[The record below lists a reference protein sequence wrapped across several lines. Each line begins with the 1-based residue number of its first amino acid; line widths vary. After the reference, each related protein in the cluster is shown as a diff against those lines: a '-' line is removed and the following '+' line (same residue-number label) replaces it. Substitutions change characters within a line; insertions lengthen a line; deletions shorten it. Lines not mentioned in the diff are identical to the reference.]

1 MNERNKIVPVRIAGI
16 HNSDSRTREKHM
28 SVIELNVKDGVAV
41 ITLNRP
47 EAKNAVNQALAE
59 TMANILDEIESRDD
73 VRVVVLTGAGG
84 SFCAGMDLKAFVA
97 GEKVVTDDKGFAGFV
112 RANVSKPVIAAVEG
126 YALAGG
132 CELALSCDLIVA
144 ASNAKFGLPEVKRG
158 LVAGAGGLLRLP
170 RQLPYRVAM
179 ELALTG
185 DMADA
190 QRMYDLGLINRLVN
204 QGEAMAGALELA
216 RTIADNAPLSLQVT
230 KTVIAQ
236 QQDWSLDEMFDRQAE
251 LIGPVMMSEDAI
263 EGSRAFAEKRAPV
276 WKNR

>member
-1 MNERNKIVPVRIAGI
+1 
-16 HNSDSRTREKHM
+16 M
-28 SVIELNVKDGVAV
+28 SEILLNVEDGVAV

-47 EAKNAVNQALAE
+47 GAKNAINQAVAE
-59 TMANILDEIESRDD
+59 AMDKTLDEIESRDD
-73 VRVVVLTGAGG
+73 VRVVILTGAGG

-112 RANVSKPVIAAVEG
+112 QAKLSKPVIAAIEG

-144 ASNAKFGLPEVKRG
+144 ANNAKFGLPEVKRG
-158 LVAGAGGLLRLP
+158 LAAGAGGLLRLP

-185 DMADA
+185 DMANA

-204 QGEAMAGALELA
+204 PGDVMSGALELA
-216 RTIADNAPLSLQVT
+216 RTIAANAPMSLRVT
-230 KTVIAQ
+230 KAVIAR
-236 QQDWSLDEMFDRQAE
+236 QQDWSLDEMFDRQGE
-251 LIGPVMMSEDAI
+251 LIGPVMQSEDAI

>member
-1 MNERNKIVPVRIAGI
+1 
-16 HNSDSRTREKHM
+16 M
-28 SVIELNVKDGVAV
+28 SVLELNVKDGIAV

-47 EAKNAVNQALAE
+47 EAKNAINQAVAE
-59 TMANILDEIESRDD
+59 TMDRTLDEVESRDD

-112 RANVSKPVIAAVEG
+112 QARLTKPVIAAIEG

-144 ASNAKFGLPEVKRG
+144 ANNAKFGLPEVKRG
-158 LVAGAGGLLRLP
+158 LTAGAGGLLRLP

-190 QRMYDLGLINRLVN
+190 QRMYDLGLINRLVSA
-204 QGEAMAGALELA
+204 GAAMDGALEMA
-216 RTIADNAPLSLQVT
+216 RAIAANAPMSLKAT
-230 KTVIAQ
+230 KAVIAR

-251 LIGPVMMSEDAI
+251 LIGPVMRSEDAI

>member
-1 MNERNKIVPVRIAGI
+1 
-16 HNSDSRTREKHM
+16 M
-28 SVIELNVKDGVAV
+28 SVIELNVEDGVAT

-47 EAKNAVNQALAE
+47 EAKNAINQAVAE
-59 TMANILDEIESRDD
+59 SMDKTLDEIESRDD
-73 VRVVVLTGAGG
+73 VRVVILTGAGG

-97 GEKVVTDDKGFAGFV
+97 GEKVVTDEKGFAGFV
-112 RANVSKPVIAAVEG
+112 QAKLSKPVIAAIEG

-132 CELALSCDLIVA
+132 CELALGCDLIVA
-144 ASNAKFGLPEVKRG
+144 ADNAKFGLPEVKRG
-158 LVAGAGGLLRLP
+158 LAAAAGGLLRLP

-190 QRMYDLGLINRLVN
+190 QRMFDLGLINRLVN
-204 QGEAMAGALELA
+204 AGEAMTGALELA
-216 RTIADNAPLSLQVT
+216 RTIAANAPISLKAT
-230 KTVIAQ
+230 KAVIAQ
-236 QQDWSLDEMFDRQAE
+236 QQDWTLDEMFERQAE
-251 LIGPVMMSEDAI
+251 VIAPVMKSEDAI

>member
-1 MNERNKIVPVRIAGI
+1 
-16 HNSDSRTREKHM
+16 M
-28 SVIELNVKDGVAV
+28 SEILLTVEDGVAI

-47 EAKNAVNQALAE
+47 EAKNAINQAVAE
-59 TMANILDEIESRDD
+59 RMAKTLDEIENRED
-73 VRVVVLTGAGG
+73 VRVVILTGAGG

-112 RANVSKPVIAAVEG
+112 QAFVSKPVIAAIEG

-132 CELALSCDLIVA
+132 CELALACDLIVA
-144 ASNAKFGLPEVKRG
+144 ADNAKFGLPEVKRG
-158 LVAGAGGLLRLP
+158 LAAGAGGLLRLP

-185 DMADA
+185 DFADA
-190 QRMYDLGLINRLVN
+190 RRMYELGLINRVVEK
-204 QGEAMAGALELA
+204 GGAMAGALELG
-216 RTIADNAPLSLQVT
+216 RTIAANAPMSTRAT
-230 KTVIAQ
+230 KTVIAR
-236 QQDWSLDEMFDRQAE
+236 QQDWSQEEMFDRQNEIIA
-251 LIGPVMMSEDAI
+251 PVMSSEDAI

>member
-1 MNERNKIVPVRIAGI
+1 
-16 HNSDSRTREKHM
+16 M
-28 SVIELNVKDGVAV
+28 SVIELKVEDGVAI

-47 EAKNAVNQALAE
+47 EAKNAINQAVAE
-59 TMANILDEIESRDD
+59 TMDKTLDELEARDD
-73 VRVVVLTGAGG
+73 VRVLILTGAGG

-97 GEKVVTDDKGFAGFV
+97 GEKVVTDEKGVAGFV
-112 RANVSKPVIAAVEG
+112 QAKLSKPVIAAIEG

-144 ASNAKFGLPEVKRG
+144 ANNAKFGLPEVKRG
-158 LVAGAGGLLRLP
+158 LAAGAGGLLRLP

-204 QGEAMAGALELA
+204 AGEAMSGALELA
-216 RTIADNAPLSLQVT
+216 RAIAVNAPMSLKAT
-230 KTVIAQ
+230 KNVIAQ

-251 LIGPVMMSEDAI
+251 LIAPVMKSEDAI

>member
-1 MNERNKIVPVRIAGI
+1 
-16 HNSDSRTREKHM
+16 M
-28 SVIELNVKDGVAV
+28 SEILLNVEDGVAV

-47 EAKNAVNQALAE
+47 EAKNAVNQALAQA
-59 TMANILDEIESRDD
+59 MAKSLDEIEHRDD
-73 VRVVVLTGAGG
+73 VRVVILTGAGG

-112 RANVSKPVIAAVEG
+112 QAFVSKPVIAAIEG

-132 CELALSCDLIVA
+132 CELALACDLIVA
-144 ASNAKFGLPEVKRG
+144 ADNAKFGLPEVKRG
-158 LVAGAGGLLRLP
+158 LAAGAGGLLRLP

-185 DMADA
+185 DFADA
-190 QRMYDLGLINRLVN
+190 PRMYELGLINRVVEK
-204 QGEAMAGALELA
+204 GGAMAGALELG
-216 RTIADNAPLSLQVT
+216 RTIAANAPMSTRAT

-236 QQDWSLDEMFDRQAE
+236 QPDWSQDEMFDRQNEIIA
-251 LIGPVMMSEDAI
+251 PVMASEDAI
-263 EGSRAFAEKRAPV
+263 EGSRAFAEKREPV

>member
-1 MNERNKIVPVRIAGI
+1 
-16 HNSDSRTREKHM
+16 M
-28 SVIELNVKDGVAV
+28 SVIELNVEDGVAA

-47 EAKNAVNQALAE
+47 EAKNAINQAVAE
-59 TMANILDEIESRDD
+59 SMDKTLDEIESRDD
-73 VRVVVLTGAGG
+73 VRVVILTGAGG

-97 GEKVVTDDKGFAGFV
+97 GEKVVTDEKGFAGFV
-112 RANVSKPVIAAVEG
+112 QAKLSKPVIAAIEG

-144 ASNAKFGLPEVKRG
+144 ADNAKFGLPEVKRG
-158 LVAGAGGLLRLP
+158 LAAGAGGLLRLP

-185 DMADA
+185 GMADA
-190 QRMYDLGLINRLVN
+190 QRMFDLGLINRLVSA
-204 QGEAMAGALELA
+204 GEAMTGALELA
-216 RTIADNAPLSLQVT
+216 RTIAANAPMSLKAT
-230 KTVIAQ
+230 KAVIAQ
-236 QQDWSLDEMFDRQAE
+236 QQDWSLDEMFERQAE
-251 LIGPVMMSEDAI
+251 VIAPVMKSEDAI

>member
-1 MNERNKIVPVRIAGI
+1 
-16 HNSDSRTREKHM
+16 M
-28 SVIELNVKDGVAV
+28 SVIELNVEDGVAV

-47 EAKNAVNQALAE
+47 EAKNAINQAVAE
-59 TMANILDEIESRDD
+59 TMDRTLDDLEARDD
-73 VRVVVLTGAGG
+73 VRVVILTGAGG

-112 RANVSKPVIAAVEG
+112 QAKLSKPVIAAIEG

-144 ASNAKFGLPEVKRG
+144 ADNAKFGLPEVKRG
-158 LVAGAGGLLRLP
+158 LAAGAGGLLRLP

-190 QRMYDLGLINRLVN
+190 QRMYDLGLINRLVSA
-204 QGEAMAGALELA
+204 GEAMSGALELA
-216 RTIADNAPLSLQVT
+216 RAIAANAPMSLRAT
-230 KTVIAQ
+230 KAVIAQ

-251 LIGPVMMSEDAI
+251 LIAPVMKSGDAI